1 MLMTLIDSPVQP
13 NSPTYT
19 WPVLLN
25 TILLF
30 LLLIMS
36 KGRADSFFSGLFML
50 FSSAVNLLGMFVA
63 LVRGKWRVAGWYGLA
78 LLIMIGIGAVT
89 LAFVEI
95 PWNKDE

>member
-1 MLMTLIDSPVQP
+1 
-13 NSPTYT
+13 
-19 WPVLLN
+19 
-25 TILLF
+25 
-30 LLLIMS
+30 
-36 KGRADSFFSGLFML
+36 ML